1 MSKDRQKPF
10 HWLRSPATKKRKKS
24 SPSVEKKAGDKACI
38 VKGPSLRKTPPGAM
52 LQSRQI
58 CLLAGYATKLF
69 FAVFRRENL
78 KKMGTKKSSQLTFAF
93 LQNSFK

>member
-1 MSKDRQKPF
+1 M
-10 HWLRSPATKKRKKS
+10 
-24 SPSVEKKAGDKACI
+24 EKKAGDKARI
-38 VKGPSLRKTPPGAM
+38 VKGPSLWKTPPGAM
-52 LQSRQI
+52 LQSGQI

-69 FAVFRRENL
+69 FAVFRREVL